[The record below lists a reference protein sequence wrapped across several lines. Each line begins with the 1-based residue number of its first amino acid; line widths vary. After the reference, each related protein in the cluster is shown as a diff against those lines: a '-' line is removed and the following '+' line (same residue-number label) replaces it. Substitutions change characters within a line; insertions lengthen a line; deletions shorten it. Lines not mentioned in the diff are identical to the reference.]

1 MALQINSSDIIEN
14 YFVDLDVGDAGYN
27 NMDFYKGSAQRM
39 RYLLATMDMSPGDS
53 YADFEGNPKQ
63 LKLGQEDNR
72 FYGCIEFHDTGYA
85 IKNDKLYKELLAM
98 KEGDLIEYIES
109 NEFDWLGDDYDHI
122 TEYLNFI
129 SSWNED
135 FEFYGDDYD
144 NQEAMDIVKTKRAW
158 IQDPVNPHNKSED
171 RYEVAFNILNEY
183 WDYLPEDE
191 RTEISERLQAIG
203 V

>member
-1 MALQINSSDIIEN
+1 MALQINSSDIIEK
-14 YFVDLDVGDAGYN
+14 YFVDLEVGEHGYN
-27 NMDFYKGSAQRM
+27 NQDFYKGSAQRM
-39 RYLLATMDMSPGDS
+39 RYLLATMDMSAQGD
-53 YADFEGNPKQ
+53 YYKEDKQ
-63 LKLGQEDNR
+63 LELGQEDNR
-72 FYGCIEFHDTGYA
+72 FCGCIEFHDTGYE

-98 KEGDLIEYIES
+98 SEADLEEYIES
-109 NEFDWLGDDYDHI
+109 NEFDWLGDDYEHI
-122 TEYLNFI
+122 NEYLFFI
-129 SSWNED
+129 SRWNED
-135 FEFYGDDYD
+135 YDFDGDDYD